1 MKRCIFTKVKFMA
14 LFLFAVLMT
23 ACTADVYEPKP
34 DPDPKPRPD
43 ESTNGIPN
51 DFDYSTKASHKLT
64 VKVLDEYEGKRYY
77 TIEVFGSDPITDPNS
92 VFYVGGKTNSRN
104 PFIVDLALPKTQEY
118 IYIKKTDAQ
127 GYSTVVSLEVKDGD
141 LLLDYTDPVITKSFL
156 RSDSG
161 ISDQEITRWLT
172 PLSEKEIEK
181 LDKKAEMK
189 DVIEL
194 RSGMT
199 LDKNKSYK
207 ITSGKVNNVV
217 FPDNENY
224 TLYIFSGA
232 TLDLASSASPL
243 TKNSQIVVFH
253 GGQIIGSKAV
263 LKIDGNSQLV
273 NMGKV
278 DINRIE
284 TLPSPH
290 SSIYN
295 HTNSE
300 ITVNSMH
307 LNGGELHN
315 HCLVKVGTFSFDGSA
330 SGLYLNRGSS
340 VISGNFIYGYDT
352 KISMAEHSLFET
364 DALNP
369 AQTGPVSLVVE
380 DADANQYGD
389 GNSAKLFKVN
399 GVLDYTSVQITGFF
413 WSDLYTYAQSE
424 VNYSANKNGALRV
437 VGNKCPVNISG
448 DCFGDINYS
457 KDEPFTDESE
467 TPEYK
472 PEYDKTEAYVYLFE
486 DNWPN
491 FGDYDMNDL
500 VMIVSI
506 MNTTEASSEGINA
519 KTVYLSTSVRAV
531 GATKSLYAF
540 AKIQGT
546 DKVINLLEGK
556 EAHEFMNSE
565 PGQIINTYNKT
576 CEARE
581 SLIEVDV
588 NGMSG
593 VVNANNLNVFIVWGD
608 PNKNKKNEVHIVGFL
623 GTEQAA
629 TALTSDEYYRY
640 KYNENID
647 NSTEEFNN
655 MMWGLMI
662 PKSSF
667 DSYPREGISIMDAY
681 PQFMNWAKSGG
692 KDVLDWY
699 TLGVNDLLYQGDSAK
714 DK

>member
-34 DPDPKPRPD
+34 DPDPKPGPD

-127 GYSTVVSLEVKDGD
+127 GYSTVVSLEVKEGD

-161 ISDQEITRWLT
+161 VSDQEITRWLT

-284 TLPSPH
+284 TLPSQLLLRH
-290 SSIYN
+290 EVLCCNTAYYES
-295 HTNSE
+295 
-300 ITVNSMH
+300 H
-307 LNGGELHN
+307 L
-315 HCLVKVGTFSFDGSA
+315 
-330 SGLYLNRGSS
+330 
-340 VISGNFIYGYDT
+340 
-352 KISMAEHSLFET
+352 
-364 DALNP
+364 
-369 AQTGPVSLVVE
+369 
-380 DADANQYGD
+380 
-389 GNSAKLFKVN
+389 
-399 GVLDYTSVQITGFF
+399 
-413 WSDLYTYAQSE
+413 
-424 VNYSANKNGALRV
+424 
-437 VGNKCPVNISG
+437 
-448 DCFGDINYS
+448 
-457 KDEPFTDESE
+457 
-467 TPEYK
+467 
-472 PEYDKTEAYVYLFE
+472 
-486 DNWPN
+486 
-491 FGDYDMNDL
+491 
-500 VMIVSI
+500 
-506 MNTTEASSEGINA
+506 
-519 KTVYLSTSVRAV
+519 
-531 GATKSLYAF
+531 
-540 AKIQGT
+540 
-546 DKVINLLEGK
+546 
-556 EAHEFMNSE
+556 
-565 PGQIINTYNKT
+565 
-576 CEARE
+576 
-581 SLIEVDV
+581 
-588 NGMSG
+588 
-593 VVNANNLNVFIVWGD
+593 
-608 PNKNKKNEVHIVGFL
+608 KKG
-623 GTEQAA
+623 
-629 TALTSDEYYRY
+629 
-640 KYNENID
+640 
-647 NSTEEFNN
+647 
-655 MMWGLMI
+655 
-662 PKSSF
+662 
-667 DSYPREGISIMDAY
+667 
-681 PQFMNWAKSGG
+681 
-692 KDVLDWY
+692 
-699 TLGVNDLLYQGDSAK
+699 
-714 DK
+714 

>member
-1 MKRCIFTKVKFMA
+1 MTKIFDFKDKINEEELKEVSFVIKENGLVIFPTETVYGLGANA
-14 LFLFAVLMT
+14 LNEEAVSKIFI
-23 ACTADVYEPKP
+23 AKG
-34 DPDPKPRPD
+34 R
-43 ESTNGIPN
+43 PN
-51 DFDYSTKASHKLT
+51 DNPLIVHISNFDMLNELTKNITDIEKKLIDAFFPGPFTLILEKSDLVPNNVTCNLNTVGIRMPSNKIANRLIELSGPIAAPSANISGRPSGTKAS
-64 VKVLDEYEGKRYY
+64 DI
-77 TIEVFGSDPITDPNS
+77 IEEFND
-92 VFYVGGKTNSRN
+92 
-104 PFIVDLALPKTQEY
+104 
-118 IYIKKTDAQ
+118 
-127 GYSTVVSLEVKDGD
+127 
-141 LLLDYTDPVITKSFL
+141 
-156 RSDSG
+156 
-161 ISDQEITRWLT
+161 
-172 PLSEKEIEK
+172 
-181 LDKKAEMK
+181 
-189 DVIEL
+189 
-194 RSGMT
+194 
-199 LDKNKSYK
+199 
-207 ITSGKVNNVV
+207 
-217 FPDNENY
+217 
-224 TLYIFSGA
+224 
-232 TLDLASSASPL
+232 
-243 TKNSQIVVFH
+243 
-253 GGQIIGSKAV
+253 
-263 LKIDGNSQLV
+263 
-273 NMGKV
+273 KV

-608 PNKNKKNEVHIVGFL
+608 PNKNKKNEVHIAGFL

>member
-127 GYSTVVSLEVKDGD
+127 GYSTVVSLEV
-141 LLLDYTDPVITKSFL
+141 
-156 RSDSG
+156 
-161 ISDQEITRWLT
+161 
-172 PLSEKEIEK
+172 
-181 LDKKAEMK
+181 K

-608 PNKNKKNEVHIVGFL
+608 PNKNKKNEVHIAGFL

>member
-1 MKRCIFTKVKFMA
+1 MIKHMKRCIFTKVKFMA

-491 FGDYDMNDL
+491 FGDY
-500 VMIVSI
+500 S
-506 MNTTEASSEGINA
+506 
-519 KTVYLSTSVRAV
+519 
-531 GATKSLYAF
+531 
-540 AKIQGT
+540 
-546 DKVINLLEGK
+546 
-556 EAHEFMNSE
+556 
-565 PGQIINTYNKT
+565 
-576 CEARE
+576 
-581 SLIEVDV
+581 
-588 NGMSG
+588 
-593 VVNANNLNVFIVWGD
+593 
-608 PNKNKKNEVHIVGFL
+608 
-623 GTEQAA
+623 
-629 TALTSDEYYRY
+629 
-640 KYNENID
+640 
-647 NSTEEFNN
+647 
-655 MMWGLMI
+655 
-662 PKSSF
+662 
-667 DSYPREGISIMDAY
+667 
-681 PQFMNWAKSGG
+681 
-692 KDVLDWY
+692 
-699 TLGVNDLLYQGDSAK
+699 
-714 DK
+714 

>member
-1 MKRCIFTKVKFMA
+1 M
-14 LFLFAVLMT
+14 
-23 ACTADVYEPKP
+23 
-34 DPDPKPRPD
+34 
-43 ESTNGIPN
+43 
-51 DFDYSTKASHKLT
+51 
-64 VKVLDEYEGKRYY
+64 
-77 TIEVFGSDPITDPNS
+77 
-92 VFYVGGKTNSRN
+92 
-104 PFIVDLALPKTQEY
+104 
-118 IYIKKTDAQ
+118 
-127 GYSTVVSLEVKDGD
+127 
-141 LLLDYTDPVITKSFL
+141 
-156 RSDSG
+156 
-161 ISDQEITRWLT
+161 
-172 PLSEKEIEK
+172 
-181 LDKKAEMK
+181 
-189 DVIEL
+189 
-194 RSGMT
+194 
-199 LDKNKSYK
+199 
-207 ITSGKVNNVV
+207 
-217 FPDNENY
+217 
-224 TLYIFSGA
+224 
-232 TLDLASSASPL
+232 

-457 KDEPFTDESE
+457 KDEPLQTN
-467 TPEYK
+467 PRR
-472 PEYDKTEAYVYLFE
+472 
-486 DNWPN
+486 
-491 FGDYDMNDL
+491 
-500 VMIVSI
+500 
-506 MNTTEASSEGINA
+506 
-519 KTVYLSTSVRAV
+519 LS
-531 GATKSLYAF
+531 
-540 AKIQGT
+540 
-546 DKVINLLEGK
+546 INLNMIRQKL
-556 EAHEFMNSE
+556 MS
-565 PGQIINTYNKT
+565 IYLKT
-576 CEARE
+576 IG
-581 SLIEVDV
+581 LILV
-588 NGMSG
+588 
-593 VVNANNLNVFIVWGD
+593 
-608 PNKNKKNEVHIVGFL
+608 
-623 GTEQAA
+623 T
-629 TALTSDEYYRY
+629 
-640 KYNENID
+640 
-647 NSTEEFNN
+647 
-655 MMWGLMI
+655 MI
-662 PKSSF
+662 
-667 DSYPREGISIMDAY
+667 
-681 PQFMNWAKSGG
+681 
-692 KDVLDWY
+692 
-699 TLGVNDLLYQGDSAK
+699 
-714 DK
+714 